1 MCKFHSI
8 AGTGGGKYPQRSGF
22 KPSSRA
28 FVLTK
33 LKAIILPM
41 ATSPENDYPQL
52 CFEVGLTCES
62 CVSYTATELA
72 HACKGLRGKAIGQLF
87 VQIHPHSACAK
98 MHAQFAAA
106 YR

>member
-1 MCKFHSI
+1 MCKFQSTD
-8 AGTGGGKYPQRSGF
+8 GTGGGKYPQRSGV

-33 LKAIILPM
+33 LNAIILPM
-41 ATSPENDYPQL
+41 APSTENNYPQL

-62 CVSYTATELA
+62 CVLSTATELA
-72 HACKGLRGKAIGQLF
+72 KACKGLRGKAVGQLF

-98 MHAQFAAA
+98 MHAQ
-106 YR
+106 